1 MLGDSHKKSKAADT
15 EFSDNRTSRS
25 IHLAERYSNG
35 ILINMFWLKRH
46 FNNAKKNRT
55 QSAVRFSSLVR
66 GFILA
71 PHWRHTPQGLGFDS
85 FKQCRT

>member
-35 ILINMFWLKRH
+35 ILINMFLLKRH
-46 FNNAKKNRT
+46 FNNVKNRT
-55 QSAVRFSSLVR
+55 QSAVRFSSLAR
-66 GFILA
+66 GFGLA
-71 PHWRHTPQGLGFDS
+71 PHWRHAPQGLGFDS
-85 FKQCRT
+85 FEQCRT